1 MAKNSK
7 PTQFYAT
14 MSTSIVLVLIS
25 LFLLIFFHSS
35 NITNI
40 VKENINILVELE
52 DKLPSG
58 SIENIKNTIEK
69 YDGVIPASVQFVSK
83 KDALLLMSKELNI
96 SQNSEEN
103 PFRDLIKFNL
113 FNTDYSED
121 KIKEIKS
128 AVELEKGVIGL
139 YFENDSVDLVKT
151 NLEKVSLGI
160 LILAFCFVVLALAI
174 IFNTIRLT
182 LHSDIKQ
189 IKTMQMVGADNS
201 FIKRPYL
208 REAFWMSSKSVLA
221 VLIFVSVLCIYLIQT
236 NSIFAEIIQWKYV
249 ALAVL
254 ISFIAAFLLQFL
266 TTDIIINR
274 FLRREGR

>member
-1 MAKNSK
+1 M
-7 PTQFYAT
+7 
-14 MSTSIVLVLIS
+14 
-25 LFLLIFFHSS
+25 
-35 NITNI
+35 
-40 VKENINILVELE
+40 
-52 DKLPSG
+52 
-58 SIENIKNTIEK
+58 
-69 YDGVIPASVQFVSK
+69 SK

-208 REAFWMSSKSVLA
+208 REAFWMSS
-221 VLIFVSVLCIYLIQT
+221 
-236 NSIFAEIIQWKYV
+236 N
-249 ALAVL
+249 
-254 ISFIAAFLLQFL
+254 QF
-266 TTDIIINR
+266 
-274 FLRREGR
+274 